1 MKIAKLEIEYHY
13 DFLLFGL
20 IAPHKEYKVAW
31 TLNQLLNIDL
41 ASSSD
46 IEIKYK
52 NKSSLKFCSYLYETD
67 YITFRLLRNKAIES
81 EKIAKPYLLPELKE
95 YDYFLVV
102 EGDEDILDRQ
112 IIKKPLKE
120 SNLFTYIEEFDAQAL
135 KSKENLI
142 F

>member
-1 MKIAKLEIEYHY
+1 MKVTKLEIEYHY

-41 ASSSD
+41 ASGLD
-46 IEIKYK
+46 VEIKYK
-52 NKSSLKFCSYLYETD
+52 NQSSVKFCNYLYETD
-67 YITFRLLRNKAIES
+67 YVTFRLLRNKAIES
-81 EKIAKPYLLPELKE
+81 DKIAKPYLLPELKE
-95 YDYFLVV
+95 YDYFLIV

-112 IIKKPLKE
+112 DIKKPIKHSE
-120 SNLFTYIEEFDAQAL
+120 LFTYVEEFDAQVL
-135 KSKENLI
+135 KSRENLI